1 MNMRLEIYYPLV
13 ATLLV
18 SSISFIGIL
27 FLGCSA
33 KILKKYLMIFVA
45 FSTGALFGDVF
56 IHILPTLAENNF
68 NANIGIAIF
77 IGIMIFFVLEKLIFW
92 RHCHIP
98 TTSDHPHPLVWTNLV
113 GDGLHN
119 FIDGIMIAS
128 SFLISPSVGIAT
140 TIAVVM
146 HEIPQ
151 EIGDFSI
158 LIHGGFTI
166 SKAIWFNLFSSVLAI
181 LGAIFVIV
189 IGDLT
194 VLNINYLL
202 AVTAGGFIYLAGSD
216 LIPELKKE
224 FRPLVS
230 LFQLLAIIFGA
241 LIMLVLT
248 YLE

>member
-1 MNMRLEIYYPLV
+1 MESSWLLAIC
-13 ATLLV
+13 ATVIV
-18 SSISFIGIL
+18 SLISFVGIL

-68 NANIGIAIF
+68 NANIGLAIF
-77 IGIMIFFVLEKLIFW
+77 AGIMIFFILEKLIFW

-98 TTSDHPHPLVWTNLV
+98 TSSDHPHPLVWTNLI

-128 SFLISPSVGIAT
+128 RFLISPSVGVAT

-158 LIHGGFTI
+158 LIHGGFTT
-166 SKAIWFNLFSSVLAI
+166 SKAIWYNLFSSLLAI
-181 LGAIFVIV
+181 LGAVFVI

-194 VLNINYLL
+194 DLNINYLL
-202 AVTAGGFIYLAGSD
+202 AITAGGFIYLAGSD

-248 YLE
+248 FLE